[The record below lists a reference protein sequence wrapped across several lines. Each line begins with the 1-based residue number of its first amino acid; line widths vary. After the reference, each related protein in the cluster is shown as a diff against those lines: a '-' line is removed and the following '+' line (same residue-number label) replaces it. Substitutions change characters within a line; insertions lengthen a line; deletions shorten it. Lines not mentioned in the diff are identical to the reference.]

1 MEQNN
6 TADRTEGREKRFS
19 MEEWVRQKQAERDSA
34 FRMIDTMADL
44 ARADGTQFRTCLDLM
59 ARFPRYSAGN
69 LLLIAAQRPDAT
81 RLGDFEFWKEAD
93 ANVKKGESGI
103 LILEPGKEYPGKDGT
118 MKKSY
123 NVKRVFDISQTNADW
138 TERPKA
144 QRDARQ
150 LLKALIAAAP
160 CEILIDDAIGEGE
173 APARF
178 EEKDGTVRVRR
189 GGTTEE
195 LFAALAREIP
205 KAKTD
210 PADPAPAYAAYVL
223 CRRMGIPI
231 ESFSFD
237 PVPEAVAAM
246 DAKAFRDFL
255 KGIRDLSGRMEAELV
270 RETEAEPEKKERDG
284 AR

>member
-6 TADRTEGREKRFS
+6 TAEKAEGREKRFS

-44 ARADGTQFRTCLDLM
+44 AKTDGGQFRTCLDLM

-69 LLLIAAQRPDAT
+69 LLLIAAQRPDAA

-138 TERPKA
+138 EERPKA

-150 LLKALIAAAP
+150 LLKALLAVAP
-160 CEILIDDAIGEGE
+160 CEILIDDAIGEGD

-189 GGTTEE
+189 GGTAEE

-205 KAKTD
+205 KAKTE
-210 PADPAPAYAAYVL
+210 PGDPAPECAAYVL
-223 CRRMGIPI
+223 CRRMGIPTGA
-231 ESFSFD
+231 FSFD
-237 PVPEAVAAM
+237 PVPEAVASM
-246 DAKAFRDFL
+246 DAKAFRELL
-255 KGIRDLSGRMEAELV
+255 KGIRDLAGRMEAELV
-270 RETEAEPEKKERDG
+270 QEMEPEPEKKERDG

>member
-6 TADRTEGREKRFS
+6 TTGKTEGLEKRFS

-34 FRMIDTMADL
+34 FRMTDTMADL
-44 ARADGTQFRTCLDLM
+44 AKSDGGQLKTCLDLM

-69 LLLIAAQRPDAT
+69 LLLIAAQRPDAA

-93 ANVKKGESGI
+93 VNVKKGESGI
-103 LILEPGKEYPGKDGT
+103 LILEPGKEYPGRDGA

-150 LLKALIAAAP
+150 LLKALLAIAP
-160 CEILIDDAIGEGE
+160 CEILIDDAIGEGD

-189 GGTTEE
+189 GGTAEE

-205 KAKTD
+205 KAKSE
-210 PADPAPAYAAYVL
+210 PGDPAPEYAAYVL
-223 CRRMGIPI
+223 CRRMGIPT
-231 ESFSFD
+231 EPFSLD
-237 PVPEAVAAM
+237 PVPEAVVSM
-246 DAKAFRDFL
+246 DAKAFRELL
-255 KGIRDLSGRMEAELV
+255 KGIRELAGRMEAALV
-270 RETEAEPEKKERDG
+270 RETEQEPEKKERDG